1 MSGCAVGPN
10 YHRPVVQT
18 PDAYHDLSNNVEAQ
32 AHAASFADLP
42 WWQVFQDPVLQ
53 DLIRTA
59 LKQNYDLQIATE
71 RINAAR
77 AQVAI
82 TRSALFPQLSGNG
95 NFSGGK
101 QQLFP
106 LTANLLLLT
115 ADATFQLDF
124 FGRLRRA
131 TQAARAQMLATEE
144 AQHTVTL
151 TLVSDVASAYFLLLQ
166 LDLELQI
173 TRDTVETQE
182 GSVKLT
188 SLRLDH
194 GVATKLDVLQ
204 AQQVL
209 DTANAQIP
217 DLRKTNRAGRRRDQH
232 SSRKLSGGYP
242 ARYQAWPT
250 SRIPPEVP
258 AGLPSSLLERRPD
271 IRQAEQTLIAA
282 NAEIGVAKAS
292 FFPQIALTGSAG
304 GAFGRSSAFSSHDEL
319 AVGGLVVWRE
329 CEPADFHRR
338 LAHGKP
344 ASRRIAAPTSLL
356 AYKQAIQHAFGDVS
370 DALIGYQKV
379 P

>member
-1 MSGCAVGPN
+1 MRGRSLTEPSAIRHMVTLRSLLAVSLAPILIVTLVSGCAVGPN

-53 DLIRTA
+53 ELIRTA

-101 QQLFP
+101 EQFFP
-106 LTANLLLLT
+106 LTANILLLT

-151 TLVSDVASAYFLLLQ
+151 TL
-166 LDLELQI
+166 
-173 TRDTVETQE
+173 
-182 GSVKLT
+182 
-188 SLRLDH
+188 
-194 GVATKLDVLQ
+194 
-204 AQQVL
+204 
-209 DTANAQIP
+209 
-217 DLRKTNRAGRRRDQH
+217 
-232 SSRKLSGGYP
+232 
-242 ARYQAWPT
+242 
-250 SRIPPEVP
+250 
-258 AGLPSSLLERRPD
+258 
-271 IRQAEQTLIAA
+271 
-282 NAEIGVAKAS
+282 
-292 FFPQIALTGSAG
+292 
-304 GAFGRSSAFSSHDEL
+304 
-319 AVGGLVVWRE
+319 
-329 CEPADFHRR
+329 
-338 LAHGKP
+338 
-344 ASRRIAAPTSLL
+344 
-356 AYKQAIQHAFGDVS
+356 
-370 DALIGYQKV
+370 
-379 P
+379 